1 MTSDKVMSK
10 LQKVDNFMQKPGEPD
25 AGPDAANA
33 AIANEESTKGINGI
47 NDQAAKEFYI
57 KQKLSAVIVPFYNE
71 AVSVAQAAM
80 WNVLDFI
87 KSVAETSLMG
97 LVGAIP
103 FVGGVLSAIV
113 AIVFDAIWVMFEHHV
128 NAAFLNLANVVI
140 DKVLD
145 AMVKPIVAELKTTK
159 GPVKTIKAA
168 DKKALAAQQSSPQGA
183 VTGPAQKNLE
193 AEWPGLEDSPKNVT
207 DPPNGFRCSVPAWP
221 LSLAMM
227 LFWSTTMLAFALPA
241 PIITAPLDF
250 SVASSAG
257 TTWKV
262 VSGLWVP
269 TPINP
274 LGVTVRCAFE
284 KPATSMLAAPAGA
297 A

>member
-47 NDQAAKEFYI
+47 NDQDAKEFYI

-128 NAAFLNLANVVI
+128 NAAFLNLANIVI

-168 DKKALAAQQSSPQGA
+168 DKKALAAQQSSAQGA

-193 AEWPGLEDSPKNVT
+193 AEAKKAAANAGGAKT
-207 DPPNGFRCSVPAWP
+207 
-221 LSLAMM
+221 
-227 LFWSTTMLAFALPA
+227 STTDFVKSMASDAKSDKDDQDKTEQAKYSLLQA
-241 PIITAPLDF
+241 TAQIHAD
-250 SVASSAG
+250 
-257 TTWKV
+257 
-262 VSGLWVP
+262 
-269 TPINP
+269 
-274 LGVTVRCAFE
+274 FE
-284 KPATSMLAAPAGA
+284 KHPLRQEH
-297 A
+297 